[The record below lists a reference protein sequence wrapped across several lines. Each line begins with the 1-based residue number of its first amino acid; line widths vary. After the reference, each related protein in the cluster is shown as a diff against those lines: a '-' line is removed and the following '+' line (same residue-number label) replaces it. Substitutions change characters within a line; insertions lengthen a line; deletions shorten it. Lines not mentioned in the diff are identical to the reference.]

1 MMLFILKVVHFLL
14 LIWEF
19 DNSKSFESF
28 TTGLV
33 WLLLTESSAQEVKKL
48 INLSCLKSGQEWRSF
63 FCPRCGESDVIVQ
76 HFKPDLTSR
85 NCVTYAIAQV
95 ALQREKGT
103 IKGRSD
109 DGDLS
114 TITQC
119 SLPTEKAGGF
129 YFVSVGKVSLCMC
142 RQSSPVQNFLC
153 LCYCRLL
160 TFYAG
165 L

>member
-1 MMLFILKVVHFLL
+1 MVRLVLVKRK
-14 LIWEF
+14 
-19 DNSKSFESF
+19 SKN
-28 TTGLV
+28 
-33 WLLLTESSAQEVKKL
+33 KKL
-48 INLSCLKSGQEWRSF
+48 NHLICLISDQMKKFSRNGTQPHR
-63 FCPRCGESDVIVQ
+63 PTRTPPPHPTAPPAPPQAVKRDVIVQ

-129 YFVSVGKVSLCMC
+129 YFVSVGNVSLCMC
-142 RQSSPVQNFLC
+142 RQRSPGAIILPV
-153 LCYCRLL
+153 LL
-160 TFYAG
+160 QSAD
-165 L
+165 LHI